1 MTLEMTIMVRR
12 LSGNTFECVNGHG
25 RLLAGLQA
33 SGKVTVQDT
42 ETMET
47 FDVHKVDGQI
57 VILDDGSNDRARTIA
72 SLAINRVR
80 QA

>member
-1 MTLEMTIMVRR
+1 MAIMVRR
-12 LSGNTFECVNGHG
+12 LNGNIFECVNGYG

-33 SGKVTVQDT
+33 TGKVTVQDT

-47 FDVHKVDGQI
+47 FGVHYVDGQI
-57 VILDDGSNDRARTIA
+57 VILDDVSNDRARTIA
-72 SLAINRVR
+72 ALAINRAR

>member
-1 MTLEMTIMVRR
+1 MTSDMTIMVRR
-12 LSGNTFECVNGHG
+12 LTGDTFECVNGHG
-25 RLLAGLQA
+25 RLLAGLKA
-33 SGKVTVQDT
+33 TGKVTVQET

-47 FDVHKVDGQI
+47 FDVHEVDGQI

-72 SLAINRVR
+72 ALAINRAR